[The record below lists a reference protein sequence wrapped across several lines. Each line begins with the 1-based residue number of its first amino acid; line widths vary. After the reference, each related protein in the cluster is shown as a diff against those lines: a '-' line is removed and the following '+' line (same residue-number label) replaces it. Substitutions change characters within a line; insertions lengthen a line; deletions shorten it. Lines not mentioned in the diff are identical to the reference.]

1 MTRNEHAIN
10 HSENNVVINDDLWT
24 LSRVDRVYIYIYNLG
39 NYRSSIFLLL
49 QRVQRVY
56 LNVLSSREKKGTR
69 FSSGLAKN
77 PRFLL

>member
-39 NYRSSIFLLL
+39 NYRSSIFLPP
-49 QRVQRVY
+49 QRVY

>member
-39 NYRSSIFLLL
+39 NYRSSIFLLP

>member
-1 MTRNEHAIN
+1 MTYG
-10 HSENNVVINDDLWT
+10 
-24 LSRVDRVYIYIYNLG
+24 LSLVSTVYIYIYNLG
-39 NYRSSIFLLL
+39 NYRSSIFLLP